1 MTPNVFN
8 NLNAYDITNLK
19 IKEESLCSIH
29 FTEFSISRFKFIEE
43 LIIGDNCCSY
53 VAKFDVSHLMFLT
66 TVKIG
71 ENSFTQQ
78 KYGHGDMSS
87 KSFTINSCVKLK
99 YISIGRYSFS
109 DFGGSFT
116 IKDCPCL
123 TTLIIG
129 DVSSVSYCFYG
140 CSFILTCKLLFLCC
154 SIVALPALTEIQIG
168 GQAFCDCF
176 TVSFNT
182 LKNLQIIR
190 LGEKA
195 FEGLNKEDS
204 SVAFVSIIFTNS
216 YHSYSIDLPALRSI
230 SSSGSNFNYCRN
242 IAVKGEQQG
251 TFLIE

>member
-8 NLNAYDITNLK
+8 SLNAYDITNLK
-19 IKEESLCSIH
+19 IKKESLCSVY
-29 FTEFSISRFKFIEE
+29 FTEFSVSRFKFIEE

-78 KYGHGDMSS
+78 KYSYGDKSS
-87 KSFTINSCVKLK
+87 KSFTINSCAKLK
-99 YISIGRYSFS
+99 YISIGKYSFS

-116 IKDCPCL
+116 LKDCPSL

-129 DVSSVSYCFYG
+129 DVSSVSNCFHG

-154 SIVALPALTEIQIG
+154 SNVALPALTEIQIG
-168 GQAFCDCF
+168 GKAFCKCF

-182 LKNLQIIR
+182 LKSLQIIR

-195 FEGLNKEDS
+195 FEGLNNEGS
-204 SVAFVSIIFTNS
+204 SVTFVSIIIIIIPKILT
-216 YHSYSIDLPALRSI
+216 P
-230 SSSGSNFNYCRN
+230 
-242 IAVKGEQQG
+242 
-251 TFLIE
+251 

>member
-1 MTPNVFN
+1 MTPYVFN
-8 NLNAYDITNLK
+8 SLNAYDITNLK
-19 IKEESLCSIH
+19 IKKETLCSIH
-29 FTEFSISRFKFIEE
+29 FTEFSVSRFKFIQE

-78 KYGHGDMSS
+78 KYGHDNKSS
-87 KSFTINSCVKLK
+87 KSFTINSCARLK

-116 IKDCPCL
+116 ITDCPSL

-129 DVSSVSYCFYG
+129 DASSVSYCFYG
-140 CSFILTCKLLFLCC
+140 CSLILTCKPLFLCC
-154 SIVALPALTEIQIG
+154 SNVALPALTEIQIG

-182 LKNLQIIR
+182 LKNLQKIR

-195 FEGLNKEDS
+195 FEGLNNEDS
-204 SVAFVSIIFTNS
+204 SVSFATII
-216 YHSYSIDLPALRSI
+216 
-230 SSSGSNFNYCRN
+230 
-242 IAVKGEQQG
+242 
-251 TFLIE
+251 

>member
-8 NLNAYDITNLK
+8 NLNTYDITNMK
-19 IKEESLCSIH
+19 IKKESLCSTY
-29 FTEFSISRFKFIEE
+29 FTEFSVSRFKFIEE
-43 LIIGDNCCSY
+43 LIIGDDCCSY

-71 ENSFTQQ
+71 QNSFTQQ
-78 KYGHGDMSS
+78 KNGYGGTSS
-87 KSFTINSCVKLK
+87 KSFTINSCAKLK

-116 IKDCPCL
+116 IQDCPSL

-129 DVSSVSYCFYG
+129 DVSSVSYCFYS
-140 CSFILTCKLLFLCC
+140 CSFILTCKPLFLCC
-154 SIVALPALTEIQIG
+154 SNVALPALTEIQIG

-182 LKNLQIIR
+182 LKNLQKIR
-190 LGEKA
+190 LGEEA
-195 FEGLNKEDS
+195 FEGSFKEDS
-204 SVAFVSIIFTNS
+204 SVSFVSIFILF
-216 YHSYSIDLPALRSI
+216 YDSYSIDLPVLRSI
-230 SSSGSNFNYCRN
+230 SSSGSNFNYCRT

-251 TFLIE
+251 LFLME

>member
-1 MTPNVFN
+1 MTPYVFN
-8 NLNAYDITNLK
+8 SLNAYDITNLK
-19 IKEESLCSIH
+19 IKKDSLCSIY
-29 FTEFSISRFKFIEE
+29 FTEFSVSRFKFIEE
-43 LIIGDNCCSY
+43 LIIGDDCCSY

-71 ENSFTQQ
+71 QNSFTQQ
-78 KYGHGDMSS
+78 KNGYGDKSS
-87 KSFTINSCVKLK
+87 KSFTINSCAKLK

-116 IKDCPCL
+116 IQDCPSL

-140 CSFILTCKLLFLCC
+140 CSFILTCKPLFLCC
-154 SIVALPALTEIQIG
+154 SNVALPALTEIQIG

-182 LKNLQIIR
+182 LKNLQKIR
-190 LGEKA
+190 LGEEA
-195 FEGLNKEDS
+195 FEGSFKEDS
-204 SVAFVSIIFTNS
+204 SVSFVSIFILF
-216 YHSYSIDLPALRSI
+216 YDSYSIDLPVLRSI

-251 TFLIE
+251 SFLME

>member
-1 MTPNVFN
+1 MKPEVFN
-8 NLNAYDITNLK
+8 NLNAYDIKNMK
-19 IKEESLCSIH
+19 IKKESLCSIY
-29 FTEFSISRFKFIEE
+29 FTEFSVSRFKFIEE
-43 LIIGDNCCSY
+43 LIIGDDCCSY

-71 ENSFTQQ
+71 QNSFTQQ
-78 KYGHGDMSS
+78 KNGYGGTSS
-87 KSFTINSCVKLK
+87 KSFTINSCAKLK

-116 IKDCPCL
+116 IQDCPSL

-129 DVSSVSYCFYG
+129 YVSSVFYCFYS
-140 CSFILTCKLLFLCC
+140 CSFSLTCKPLFLCC
-154 SIVALPALTEIQIG
+154 SNVALPALTEIQIG

-182 LKNLQIIR
+182 LKNLQKIR
-190 LGEKA
+190 LGEEA
-195 FEGLNKEDS
+195 FEGSFKEDS
-204 SVAFVSIIFTNS
+204 SVSFVSIFILF
-216 YHSYSIDLPALRSI
+216 YDSYSIDLPVLRSI

-251 TFLIE
+251 SFLME

>member
-1 MTPNVFN
+1 MTPYVFN
-8 NLNAYDITNLK
+8 SLNAYDITNLK
-19 IKEESLCSIH
+19 IKKETLCSIH
-29 FTEFSISRFKFIEE
+29 FTEFSVSRFKFIQE

-78 KYGHGDMSS
+78 KYGHDNKSS
-87 KSFTINSCVKLK
+87 KSFTINTCARLK

-116 IKDCPCL
+116 ITDCPSL

-129 DVSSVSYCFYG
+129 DASSVSYCFYG
-140 CSFILTCKLLFLCC
+140 CSRILTCKPLFLCC
-154 SIVALPALTEIQIG
+154 SNVAIPALSEIQIG
-168 GQAFCDCF
+168 GQAFCDCS

-182 LKNLQIIR
+182 LKNLQKIR

-204 SVAFVSIIFTNS
+204 SVSFISIFYNS
-216 YHSYSIDLPALRSI
+216 MILTP
-230 SSSGSNFNYCRN
+230 
-242 IAVKGEQQG
+242 
-251 TFLIE
+251 